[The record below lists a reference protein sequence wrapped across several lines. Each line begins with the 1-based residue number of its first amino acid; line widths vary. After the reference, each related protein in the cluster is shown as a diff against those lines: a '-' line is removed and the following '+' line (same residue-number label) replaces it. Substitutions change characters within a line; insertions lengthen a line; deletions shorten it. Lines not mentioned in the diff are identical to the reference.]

1 VAGAGSGPP
10 EEGEVMSTP
19 AERRDRPITR
29 ADLEAKLGQIRDAT
43 DTSAGGSRSV
53 GLAMGVAAVAVV
65 VVVAYFLGNR
75 RGRKRRTIVEVR
87 RV

>member
-1 VAGAGSGPP
+1 
-10 EEGEVMSTP
+10 MSTP

-29 ADLEAKLGQIRDAT
+29 ADLEAKFGQIREAT
-43 DTSAGGSRSV
+43 DPSADGGRSV
-53 GLAMGVAAVAVV
+53 GLAVGVAAVAVV
-65 VVVAYFLGNR
+65 VVVAFILGNR